1 MLCEDSVTARGEIV
15 MRLIV
20 CIAAALM
27 FLSSFSVGQDDL
39 FTPMKGSATPEF
51 QTLDGK
57 VRCLVFG
64 KHVVKLIS
72 GEEGGETVQVFDRE
86 GTAKG
91 TRACQL
97 SSSRS
102 ATI

>member
-1 MLCEDSVTARGEIV
+1 

-20 CIAAALM
+20 CIAAVLM

-72 GEEGGETVQVFDRE
+72 GEDVK
-86 GTAKG
+86 AHL
-91 TRACQL
+91 RA
-97 SSSRS
+97 RS
-102 ATI
+102 EARLTERS